1 MDVRK
6 WTHLF
11 FRVAAGG
18 SLVLA
23 GSAVVLAGDRH
34 HEQPTRPHSSAANSP
49 NWGYNQTCWSRFPA
63 VPDCPGN
70 SREFSPEGYGYE
82 SYPSQPIYYGPQ
94 NATMMQE
101 QRAVSPEYGFPNSP
115 INVYPNTSPASQ
127 DQKSGGAAAPT
138 ASGHP
143 QIPDPHTSPSP
154 PVPGAPSTLP
164 PLPAPPL
171 PAPGQSSFWPN
182 MTGPD
187 RQMVAGSV
195 SASGS
200 TLQTGARYAIPVRS
214 GIPVSASAPVV
225 SGSYAG
231 SFVSNAYSPSAASS
245 AQPLHRRRR
254 TCSADANRAAGVCR
268 NLWSGDEYKC
278 VWYGSA
284 SCHSAFTESRTA
296 ILGSAFFSIAPATR
310 CRRNMN
316 PFVRRFIQ
324 LSCLRR
330 RFTRRCD
337 RNRSAARGSRDW
349 FRSSE
354 AKHAARVVDCSQ
366 TRSSGTH
373 RRRDRILHSGLCGR
387 QYSGLSDVGHGD
399 GRSISTA

>member
-70 SREFSPEGYGYE
+70 SREFSSEGYGYE

-231 SFVSNAYSPSAASS
+231 SFVSNAYSPSAASAPSRYGAAGPAQQMPIGRPVYAETYGPVMNTNVYGMAQPPVTLLSQSRVLPYSAAPSSYRSGSTMPPEYEPVPPPFYS
-245 AQPLHRRRR
+245 AQLPQTSIYPTMRQEPLR
-254 TCSADANRAAGVCR
+254 S
-268 NLWSGDEYKC
+268 
-278 VWYGSA
+278 
-284 SCHSAFTESRTA
+284 
-296 ILGSAFFSIAPATR
+296 TR
-310 CRRNMN
+310 
-316 PFVRRFIQ
+316 
-324 LSCLRR
+324 
-330 RFTRRCD
+330 
-337 RNRSAARGSRDW
+337 
-349 FRSSE
+349 
-354 AKHAARVVDCSQ
+354 
-366 TRSSGTH
+366 
-373 RRRDRILHSGLCGR
+373 
-387 QYSGLSDVGHGD
+387 
-399 GRSISTA
+399 